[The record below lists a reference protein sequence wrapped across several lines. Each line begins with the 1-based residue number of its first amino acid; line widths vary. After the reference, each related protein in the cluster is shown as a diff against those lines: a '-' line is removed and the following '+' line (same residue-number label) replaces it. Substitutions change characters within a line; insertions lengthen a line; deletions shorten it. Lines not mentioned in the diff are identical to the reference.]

1 MIQGTHAVGSRVSF
15 FDGEPDKQNYR
26 RYRVRTVGPETR
38 GDDFAMMYEV
48 VKRRFQRG
56 LKETDL
62 PDLMVVDG
70 GKGQLQVALTA
81 LADLRVTDV
90 DVVALAKM
98 RVTASPR
105 LAEIERSEERV
116 FLPYRSNPVVL
127 RRNSNA
133 LFLLQR
139 IRDEAHRF
147 AITYHRSIRK
157 RETLRSGLD
166 GIPGVGPSRRKA
178 LLRRFGSLKRLRD
191 ASLEELLEVPSM
203 SRPVAERIL
212 ESFQGAE

>member
-1 MIQGTHAVGSRVSF
+1 MGFRAVALNGTTGVFAHRDYQTTS
-15 FDGEPDKQNYR
+15 
-26 RYRVRTVGPETR
+26 RYRLGPYGVHPRMLEN
-38 GDDFAMMYEV
+38 V
-48 VKRRFQRG
+48 VLPHLDWKQKR
-56 LKETDL
+56 

-81 LADLRVTDV
+81 LADLGVKDV
-90 DVVALAKM
+90 EAVAMAKM

-105 LAEIERSEERV
+105 GAEIERSEERL
-116 FLPYRSNPVVL
+116 FLPNRSNPVVL

-178 LLRRFGSLKRLRD
+178 LLRRFGSMKRLRD
-191 ASLEELLEVPSM
+191 ASLEQLLEVPSM
-203 SRPVAERIL
+203 SRPVAERII
-212 ESFQGAE
+212 ESFQAAE

>member
-1 MIQGTHAVGSRVSF
+1 
-15 FDGEPDKQNYR
+15 
-26 RYRVRTVGPETR
+26 
-38 GDDFAMMYEV
+38 MMYEV

-56 LKETDL
+56 LRETDL

-70 GKGQLQVALTA
+70 GKGATA
-81 LADLRVTDV
+81 GGAHGAGGPRGDGCGGGGHGQD
-90 DVVALAKM
+90 AG
-98 RVTASPR
+98 SPR
-105 LAEIERSEERV
+105 RRAEPKSNGRRSGSSCPIAATRWCCG
-116 FLPYRSNPVVL
+116 
-127 RRNSNA
+127 RNSNA

-147 AITYHRSIRK
+147 AITYHRSVRK

-178 LLRRFGSLKRLRD
+178 LLRRFGSMKRLRD

-203 SRPVAERIL
+203 SRPVAERII
-212 ESFQGAE
+212 ESFHAAE

>member
-15 FDGEPDKQNYR
+15 FDGQPDKQNYR
-26 RYRVRTVGPETR
+26 RYRVRTVDPETR

-56 LKETDL
+56 LQETDL

-81 LADLRVTDV
+81 LADLRVRDV
-90 DVVALAKM
+90 DVVAMAKM

-105 LAEIERSEERV
+105 LAEIERSEERL

-147 AITYHRSIRK
+147 AITYHRTVRT

-166 GIPGVGPSRRKA
+166 EIPGVGPARKRA
-178 LLRRFGSLKRLRD
+178 LLRRFGSMKRLRD

-203 SRPVAERIL
+203 SRAVAERIL
-212 ESFQGAE
+212 ESFQAAD